1 MVNFIWKILDV
12 DFKDQIIKSAQYSV
26 TATDENNSVETINK

>member
-12 DFKDQIIKSAQYSV
+12 DSKDQIIKSAQYSV

>member
-12 DFKDQIIKSAQYSV
+12 DSKDQIIKSAQYSV
-26 TATDENNSVETINK
+26 TATNENNSVETINK